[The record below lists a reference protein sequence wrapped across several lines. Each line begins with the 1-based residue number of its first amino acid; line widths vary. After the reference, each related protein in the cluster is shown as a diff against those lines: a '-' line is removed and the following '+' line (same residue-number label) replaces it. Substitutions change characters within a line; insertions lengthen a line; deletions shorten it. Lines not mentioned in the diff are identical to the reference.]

1 MAANHYLKKTPWDKR
16 NFNIETYEVV
26 SEEIAALKETEIRK
40 GHFTLKADPLSPKG
54 LLEAYGFYYVDTLL
68 QPECKAAELKSFEKE
83 EITINTE
90 GDLDSILTIAEEAFA
105 HGRFHRD
112 QNVPSPL
119 ADVRY
124 VRWLKDLFHQDQVY
138 FLYYQKELAG
148 FIGYEGNK
156 ILLMGVRETFRGAGL
171 SKPFLYSACRQII
184 SEGHDKLATS
194 ISAINQSSLNL
205 FYALGFKV
213 RGAVDVYHKLNGE
226 IEAE

>member
-16 NFNIETYEVV
+16 TFNIETYEVV
-26 SEEIAALKETEIRK
+26 SEEEGALKETENRK
-40 GHFTLKADPLSPKG
+40 GHFTLKADPHSPKG

-68 QPECKAAELKSFEKE
+68 QPECKAVRLKSFEKE
-83 EITINTE
+83 GIIITKE
-90 GDLDSILTIAEEAFA
+90 GDLDSILIIADEAFA

-119 ADVRY
+119 ADLRY

-156 ILLMGVRETFRGAGL
+156 ILLMGVSETYRGAGL
-171 SKPFLYSACRQII
+171 SKPFLYTACRQLI
-184 SEGHDKLATS
+184 SEGHDKLITS
-194 ISAINQSSLNL
+194 ISAINQASLNL
-205 FYALGFKV
+205 FYSLGFRV
-213 RGAVDVYHKLNGE
+213 RGAVDVYHKFNDE
-226 IEAE
+226 IEEE